1 MGKKLF
7 IISGH
12 GAGDTGAIG
21 NGCIES
27 ERVRTLAAKIKEY
40 GGDNVI
46 LADFNINSY
55 KSNIIG
61 KGLVPKDSLIL
72 ELHLDSHK
80 NTNAK
85 GGHIIINGN
94 FKADE
99 YDERLATMIST
110 MFPGRAKTIVGRTDL
125 ANVRRAAECGYNYRL
140 MECCFI
146 SNADDIAKFNSS
158 LDKLAKEI
166 LKCFEI
172 SVKETETPKP
182 QPTATIKE
190 GDMVKVN
197 EGAKDYNG
205 KKVASFV
212 YKGTYKVDELKGD
225 RSVLDKNGICTAF
238 NVKDLTLVKS
248 TTVKTETPKPT
259 VNYFP
264 KYSGKSAPFVDAL
277 KSLGIN
283 SALSYRGKIAK
294 ANGIVKNANLY
305 IGLKSHNE
313 KMFALLKQGK
323 LIKP

>member
-1 MGKKLF
+1 MSQTLF
-7 IISGH
+7 VISGH
-12 GAGDTGAIG
+12 GAGDSGAVG
-21 NGCIES
+21 NGYQEA
-27 ERVRTLAAKIKEY
+27 ERVRALATEIKKY

-61 KGLVPKDSLIL
+61 KGLVPKGSLIL

-80 NTNAK
+80 NANAK
-85 GGHIIINGN
+85 GGHIIINAN
-94 FKADE
+94 YKPDK

-158 LDKLAKEI
+158 LDKLAKEV
-166 LKCFEI
+166 LKCFEM

-182 QPTATIKE
+182 QPTAPIKE

-205 KKVASFV
+205 SKVASFV

-225 RSVLDKNGICTAF
+225 RAVLDEKGICTAF
-238 NVKDLTLVKS
+238 NVKDLTVVKA
-248 TTVKTETPKPT
+248 TTVKTEAPKPT

-264 KYSGKSAPFVDAL
+264 KYSGKSTSLVDAL

-294 ANGIVKNANLY
+294 ANGIVKNATLY